1 MTKLV
6 FVEKI
11 LIIIVISY
19 FFGGVTVPHPVG
31 GGKGLLT

>member
-19 FFGGVTVPHPVG
+19 FLGVTVPHPVG
-31 GGKGLLT
+31 GGKGLLP